1 MRTVATLL
9 PVLLALS
16 LAGCAS
22 TAGAPAE
29 DPFDPQ
35 GSGATNVRL
44 LVQNLNFS
52 DARLFAIRP
61 GRRTSLGVVGGKQN
75 REFSLDWAVP
85 EPLQIEIDLLAGS
98 KCLTREMVVDPGDVL
113 DLQIASVFSQTSAC
127 R

>member
-1 MRTVATLL
+1 MRTAATLL
-9 PVLLALS
+9 LALT

-22 TAGAPAE
+22 TAGVPAQ

-35 GSGATNVRL
+35 GSGAANVRL

-61 GRRTSLGVVGGKQN
+61 GTRTTLGVVGGNQN
-75 REFSLDWAVP
+75 REFSLDWTVP
-85 EPLQIEIDLLAGS
+85 EPLQIEINLLAGS
-98 KCLTREMVVDPGDVL
+98 TCLTREMVVDPGDVL

>member
-1 MRTVATLL
+1 VRTATTLL
-9 PVLLALS
+9 VLAT

-35 GSGATNVRL
+35 GSGAANVRL

-61 GRRTSLGVVGGKQN
+61 GRRISLGVVGGKQN
-75 REFSLDWAVP
+75 REFSLDWNVP
-85 EPLQIEIDLLAGS
+85 ESLQIEINLLEGS
-98 KCLTREMVVDPGDVL
+98 TCLTREMVVDPGDVL

>member
-1 MRTVATLL
+1 MRTATTLL
-9 PVLLALS
+9 VLAT

-35 GSGATNVRL
+35 GSGAANVRL

-61 GRRTSLGVVGGKQN
+61 GRRISLGVVGGNQN
-75 REFSLDWAVP
+75 REFSLDWTVP
-85 EPLQIEIDLLAGS
+85 ELLQIEINLLAGS
-98 KCLTREMVVDPGDVL
+98 QCLTREMLVDPGDVL